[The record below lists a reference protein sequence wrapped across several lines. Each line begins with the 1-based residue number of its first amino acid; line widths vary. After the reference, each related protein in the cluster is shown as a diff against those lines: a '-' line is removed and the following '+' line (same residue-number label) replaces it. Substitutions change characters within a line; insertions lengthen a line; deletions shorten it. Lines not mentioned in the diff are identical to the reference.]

1 MPALIALAVLMALAI
16 GGLTFIAI
24 RSRLSPAPS
33 LAGRTVVIHTRRPD
47 DQSIRGV
54 MVAQHADRWTLRE
67 AVYLGAGGNEHS
79 VGGLTHVPVVNIAWA
94 QEIE

>member
-1 MPALIALAVLMALAI
+1 MAVLIALAALAALAV
-16 GGLTFIAI
+16 GALTFVAL

-54 MVAQHADRWTLRE
+54 LVAQHADRWTLRE
-67 AVYLGAGGNEHS
+67 AVYLGGSSEHS
-79 VGGLTHVPVVNIAWA
+79 VAGLTHVPVANIAWA
-94 QEIE
+94 QEVE